1 MLTFEQ
7 LKAEVEVDGIDTVI
21 VALVDMH
28 GRLVGKRVTG
38 RYFLEHADKGIDLCN
53 SLLTLDIES
62 DTTPGYAMA
71 SIELGYGDLLLRPDL
86 GTLRRLP
93 WHEATALVLC
103 DPTWFDGTPVEQSP
117 RRILAR
123 QVERARTLGFE
134 PKMSS
139 ELEFFL
145 LRESYAEAH
154 ENGYTK
160 LTPSSRYVTDAHL
173 LAPGFD
179 EPFIRQLRKGMERA
193 GIPVEASK
201 AEAWPGQHELTFHY
215 CDPVTAGDHHVV
227 YKHGA
232 KEIAEQNGCSVT
244 FMAKP
249 DHRWIG
255 SSCHIQASL
264 WQDGRNAFEGE
275 SELCR
280 HFLAGQLAGIRE
292 LAVFVAPNVN
302 SYKRFNGA
310 GTWAGNTITWA
321 HDNRTTGFRI
331 VGRGSSFRVEAR
343 IPGADCN
350 PYLAYAALLAAGL
363 NGIERGLEPPAP
375 YEGNAYAAGEVER
388 FPRTLR
394 EAAAALANGT
404 LARPAFG
411 DDVVDHY
418 LNYARAEQRLFD
430 RVVTDYERER
440 MFERG

>member
-1 MLTFEQ
+1 MLTFDE
-7 LKAEVEVDGIDTVI
+7 LSAEIEAGTIDTVV

-28 GRLVGKRVTG
+28 GRLVGKRTTG
-38 RYFLEHADKGIDLCN
+38 RYFAEHAEHGIDVCN

-62 DTTPGYAMA
+62 DTTPGYAIS
-71 SIELGYGDLLLRPDL
+71 SIELGYGDFLLRPDFSS
-86 GTLRRLP
+86 LRRIP
-93 WHEATALVLC
+93 WHEATALVIC
-103 DPTWFDGTPVEQSP
+103 DPSWFDGRPVEQSP
-117 RRILAR
+117 RRILAQ
-123 QVERARTLGFE
+123 QVERARAAGFE
-134 PKMSS
+134 PKVSS

-154 ENGYTK
+154 ANGYTK
-160 LTPSSRYVTDAHL
+160 LSPSSRYVTDAHL

-179 EPFIRQLRKGMERA
+179 EPFIRQLRKGMEAA

-201 AEAWPGQHELTFHY
+201 AEAWPGQHEITFRY
-215 CDPVTAGDHHVV
+215 SDAVTSGDHHVV

-255 SSCHIQASL
+255 SSCHIHMSL

-292 LAVFVAPNVN
+292 LAVFMAPNVN
-302 SYKRFNGA
+302 SYKRFAGA

-321 HDNRTTGFRI
+321 HDNRTTGFRV

-363 NGIERGLEPPAP
+363 DGIERELPLPPP
-375 YEGNAYAAGEVER
+375 YEGNAYAAEGAER
-388 FPRTLR
+388 FPRALR
-394 EAAAALANGT
+394 EAVSALEQGT
-404 LARPAFG
+404 LARAAFG

-418 LNYARAEQRLFD
+418 LNYARAEQRLYD

>member
-1 MLTFEQ
+1 MLAFEQ
-7 LKAEVEVDGIDTVI
+7 LTAEVEAGSIDTVI

-28 GRLVGKRVTG
+28 GRLVGKRTTG
-38 RYFLEHADKGIDLCN
+38 RYFVEHAHGGIDVCN

-86 GTLRRLP
+86 DSLRRIP

-103 DPTWFDGTPVEQSP
+103 DPSWFDGSPVEQSP
-117 RRILAR
+117 RRILAL
-123 QVERARTLGFE
+123 QVERARALGFE
-134 PKMSS
+134 PRVSS

-145 LRESYAEAH
+145 LHESYGEAH
-154 ENGYTK
+154 ANGYTK
-160 LTPSSRYVTDAHL
+160 LSPSSRYVTDAHL

-179 EPFIRQLRKGMERA
+179 EPFIRLLRVSMERA
-193 GIPVEASK
+193 GIPVETSK
-201 AEAWPGQHELTFHY
+201 AEAWPGQHEITFRY
-215 CDPVTAGDHHVV
+215 GDPVTSGDHHVV

-232 KEIAEQNGCSVT
+232 KEIAEQEGCSVT

-249 DHRWIG
+249 HHRWLG
-255 SSCHIQASL
+255 SSCHVHMSL
-264 WQDGRNAFEGE
+264 WQNGRNAFEGE

-280 HFLAGQLAGIRE
+280 RFLAGQLAHIRE

-302 SYKRFNGA
+302 SYKRFAGA

-321 HDNRTTGFRI
+321 HDNRTTGFRL
-331 VGRGSSFRVEAR
+331 VGRGSSSRVEAR

-363 NGIERGLEPPAP
+363 DGIESELPLAPP
-375 YEGNAYAAGEVER
+375 YEGNAYAAGDLER
-388 FPRTLR
+388 FPGTLR
-394 EAAAALANGT
+394 EAAAALASGT
-404 LARPAFG
+404 LARAALG

-418 LNYARAEQRLFD
+418 LNYARAEQSLFD

>member
-1 MLTFEQ
+1 VLTVEE
-7 LKAEVEVDGIDTVI
+7 LRAEVERGTIDTVV

-28 GRLVGKRVTG
+28 ARLVGKRVTG
-38 RYFLEHADKGIDLCN
+38 RYFLDHVGTGIDLCN

-62 DTTPGYAMA
+62 DTTPGYAIA
-71 SIELGYGDLLLRPDL
+71 GIELGYGDFLLRPDL
-86 GTLRRLP
+86 GSLRRIP

-103 DPTWFDGTPVEQSP
+103 DPSWFDGTPVEQSP

-123 QVERARTLGFE
+123 QVERARQLGLE
-134 PKMSS
+134 PRMSS

-145 LRESYAEAH
+145 LRESYSEAH
-154 ENGYTK
+154 ANGYTK

-179 EPFIRQLRKGMERA
+179 EPFIRQLRKGMEGA

-215 CDPVTAGDHHVV
+215 GDAMTSADHHVV

-264 WQDGRNAFEGE
+264 WRDGSNAFEGE
-275 SELCR
+275 TELCR
-280 HFLAGQLAGIRE
+280 RFLAGQLAGIRE
-292 LAVFVAPNVN
+292 LAIFVAPNVN
-302 SYKRFNGA
+302 SYKRFFGA

-321 HDNRTTGFRI
+321 HDNRTTGFRV
-331 VGRGSSFRVEAR
+331 VGRDSSFRVEAR

-363 NGIERGLEPPAP
+363 DGVERGLPLPPP
-375 YEGNAYAAGEVER
+375 YEGNAYAAAEAER
-388 FPRTLR
+388 FPRSLR
-394 EAAAALANGT
+394 EAIAALEGGT
-404 LARPAFG
+404 LARAAFG
-411 DDVVDHY
+411 DEVVDHY

>member
-1 MLTFEQ
+1 MLAFDE
-7 LKAEVEVDGIDTVI
+7 LRADVESGAIETVV

-38 RYFLEHADKGIDLCN
+38 RYFVEHAEQGFDLCN

-62 DTTPGYAMA
+62 DTTPGYAIA
-71 SIELGYGDLLLRPDL
+71 SIDLGYGDFLLRPDL
-86 GTLRRLP
+86 GSLRRIP

-103 DPTWFDGTPVEQSP
+103 DPCWFDGTPVEQSP

-123 QVERARTLGFE
+123 QLERARALGFE
-134 PKMSS
+134 PRMSS

-145 LRESYAEAH
+145 LRESYAQAH
-154 ENGYTK
+154 ASGYTN

-179 EPFIRQLRKGMERA
+179 EPFIRQLRKGMEAA

-201 AEAWPGQHELTFHY
+201 AEAWPGQHELTFRY
-215 CDPVTAGDHHVV
+215 GEPVTSADHHVV
-227 YKHGA
+227 FKHGA

-255 SSCHIQASL
+255 SSCHVQASL
-264 WQDGRNAFEGE
+264 WQEGRNAFEGE
-275 SELCR
+275 TELCR
-280 HFLAGQLAGIRE
+280 RFLAGQLAGIRE
-292 LAVFVAPNVN
+292 LAIFVAPNVN
-302 SYKRFNGA
+302 SYKRFVGA

-321 HDNRTTGFRI
+321 HDNRTTGFRV

-363 NGIERGLEPPAP
+363 DGIERELPLPPP
-375 YEGNAYAAGEVER
+375 YEGNAYAATEVER
-388 FPRTLR
+388 FPLTLR
-394 EAAAALANGT
+394 EAIRALETGT
-404 LARPAFG
+404 LARAAFG
-411 DDVVDHY
+411 DAVVDHY
-418 LNYARAEQRLFD
+418 LNHARAEQRLFD
-430 RVVTDYERER
+430 RAVTDYERER